1 MEFSVK
7 SLFVLLTLLATAS
20 AIAQPL
26 TSKQKNSID
35 SLYANWDSQKKP
47 GIAVAIVKDGNEIYS
62 KTVGMSDV
70 AAGIK
75 ASNRT
80 PFWIASVS
88 KQFTAMGITALEN
101 KGALSV
107 SDPISKYLPELS
119 HLPPIQIKHLLHHTS
134 GLRDGFTL
142 VGITLKGEKHYD
154 PRSVFDMIKM
164 QKDLNFQP
172 GTRHEYV
179 NSNYVLLALI
189 AERVSKQSFPDF
201 MQSEVFEKLAL
212 SDSRI
217 FNDDKKS
224 SDAVGHYN
232 SGGKYKKN
240 KRFIP
245 AIGST
250 GVMISLR
257 DAVKLEQNLQSSH
270 PFISLDVLLST
281 DGTVPDLKS
290 YKRGLEHYQM
300 KGYEVVSHFG
310 TDPGFRADIVRFP
323 KEKVSIIIFSN
334 AGDYWDLSKNMF
346 DIAGIILSNDKL
358 KTTWLSDNEL
368 KSAAHVPSKLQG
380 AYLDTVS
387 GSITRFIKYD
397 NGILK
402 SSPTMHGYY
411 APLKHEKGGYY
422 SKQDNYE
429 SSYNFSDDALTVDR
443 ADGNLHLIKIDSA
456 SIEVHSQPIE
466 LKGRYYSP
474 ELKKTYC
481 ITKKQNTLRLSF
493 LRIMHSPLTS
503 LGNDKYYT
511 EFAGGNIL
519 RFEKGADGKTLMLFS
534 REGIKDLYFIKR

>member
-1 MEFSVK
+1 M
-7 SLFVLLTLLATAS
+7 
-20 AIAQPL
+20 
-26 TSKQKNSID
+26 
-35 SLYANWDSQKKP
+35 
-47 GIAVAIVKDGNEIYS
+47 
-62 KTVGMSDV
+62 M
-70 AAGIK
+70 
-75 ASNRT
+75 
-80 PFWIASVS
+80 
-88 KQFTAMGITALEN
+88 
-101 KGALSV
+101 
-107 SDPISKYLPELS
+107 
-119 HLPPIQIKHLLHHTS
+119 
-134 GLRDGFTL
+134 
-142 VGITLKGEKHYD
+142 
-154 PRSVFDMIKM
+154 
-164 QKDLNFQP
+164 
-172 GTRHEYV
+172 
-179 NSNYVLLALI
+179 
-189 AERVSKQSFPDF
+189 
-201 MQSEVFEKLAL
+201 
-212 SDSRI
+212 
-217 FNDDKKS
+217 
-224 SDAVGHYN
+224 
-232 SGGKYKKN
+232 
-240 KRFIP
+240 
-245 AIGST
+245 
-250 GVMISLR
+250 SLR

-270 PFISLDVLLST
+270 SFISLDLLLSP
-281 DGTVPDLKS
+281 DGVVPPLKS

-368 KSAAHVPSKLQG
+368 KSAEHVPSKLQG